1 MFILQIYWSMPQIS
15 QAIPVLEWLAFDQV
29 NSSNLGYT
37 SLYDVHTPD
46 VLKHALDPQ
55 VIQELEELAYGQE
68 NSSSLGYTSLYDVH
82 TPDILK
88 HASDPPTYPST
99 WMVSIWPGKQQQHWL
114 HQLIWCSY
122 SRYIEAC
129 LRSPYL
135 SQYLNG

>member
-1 MFILQIYWSMPQIS
+1 MLILQIYWSMPQIS
-15 QAIPVLEWLAFDQV
+15 LPIPVLEGLAYGRV
-29 NSSNLGYT
+29 NSSNLGYIN
-37 SLYDVHTPD
+37 LYGAHTLD
-46 VLKHALDPQ
+46 IFKHALDPQ

-88 HASDPPTYPST
+88 HASDLPTYPST
-99 WMVSIWPGKQQQHWL
+99 WMVNLWPGKQQQPWL

-135 SQYLNG
+135 SQYLKG